1 MVLIEALITL
11 NSLINT
17 ENKIIKVI
25 LNEVKN
31 LADSTYF
38 QTLCKPLD
46 PTLRLRMT
54 LFIAQVLFLIPV
66 GLWGLWG

>member
-1 MVLIEALITL
+1 MVLIEALITLNFLYSL

-31 LADSTYF
+31 LAVSTYF
-38 QTLCKPLD
+38 QTLYKP
-46 PTLRLRMT
+46 
-54 LFIAQVLFLIPV
+54 
-66 GLWGLWG
+66 